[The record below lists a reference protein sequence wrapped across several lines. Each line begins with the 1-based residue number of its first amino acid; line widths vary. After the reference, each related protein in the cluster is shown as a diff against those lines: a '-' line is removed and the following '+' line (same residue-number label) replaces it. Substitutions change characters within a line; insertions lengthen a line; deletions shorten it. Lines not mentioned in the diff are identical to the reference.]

1 MSNEVKSSLTFVSV
15 TDINLDSTG
24 EKQYLADIKKL
35 NSVNVVD
42 IITIKTQDE
51 KKHSDINNQP
61 GRKFISVQGSEKI
74 YQLVGYNVFAKSV
87 LSIGGIKKIAV
98 LTEKKNDLENVLR
111 SSNMRIA
118 FARQK
123 DRQ

>member
-1 MSNEVKSSLTFVSV
+1 
-15 TDINLDSTG
+15 
-24 EKQYLADIKKL
+24 
-35 NSVNVVD
+35 
-42 IITIKTQDE
+42 
-51 KKHSDINNQP
+51 
-61 GRKFISVQGSEKI
+61 
-74 YQLVGYNVFAKSV
+74 VGYNVFAKSV